1 MMGVEKERRRRKMGE
16 SAAASCLTREGAKK
30 GGGEGKLSSKLMTSK
45 NASSSVERKDSFSL
59 FSIRKGP

>member
-1 MMGVEKERRRRKMGE
+1 MGE

-30 GGGEGKLSSKLMTSK
+30 GREEGKLSSKLMTSK
-45 NASSSVERKDSFSL
+45 NASPSVERRESFSL